1 LACAPAVV
9 LISTLCLATRPTPA
23 GVLLTETLRKVTSY
37 GLAKPARELL
47 FAHVSAE
54 AKYKSKLVLDVVV
67 QRMGDTMGAATF
79 AFLGAPITLGQVH
92 SHTDVSF
99 PALAVMLMHHGQ
111 QMSAGEATLCCL
123 AMPLL
128 LGQAH
133 SVHSVT
139 FFL

>member
-1 LACAPAVV
+1 V
-9 LISTLCLATRPTPA
+9 LISTLCLATGPTPA

-79 AFLGAPITLGQVH
+79 AFLGAQSGWASEFAH
-92 SHTDVSF
+92 D
-99 PALAVMLMHHGQ
+99 
-111 QMSAGEATLCCL
+111 CL
-123 AMPLL
+123 SQLL
-128 LGQAH
+128 LLANAWARED
-133 SVHSVT
+133 SRRRFVA
-139 FFL
+139 